1 MKFKKLFA
9 GVAAAATL
17 LAGMAFGTS
26 AANAAETTVDTA
38 ATVTFKAA
46 KEKQLTSARLSAY
59 KIADYVNYG
68 TAENPVYGVKTAAGA
83 DRTKLAAA
91 LKAAGFQN
99 VPTDGATDL
108 MAWAMNQKTTTNADG
123 NVTQVQFDRS
133 EARPWNNPSVT
144 RKFADALQANNP
156 FTATANP
163 FELNEATGSD
173 TDSWTATNKTALT
186 AGVYLFLDGN
196 ASTDT
201 LTQAVPMIVST
212 GSVNAEGVLS
222 LGESTAEVDMKST
235 VSGTQTKSTTAKSA
249 SVGETVPFELG
260 YTIPNPVPTGF
271 TLRFNDVPSKGL
283 TVDFG
288 SLTVKAGDD
297 ALVKNTDYTV
307 TNNLIDNKGDGTR
320 TFVVTIT
327 NPAKYAGKQITITYN
342 ATVNDEAETVKGQDY
357 HAVTNKLV
365 DNDGTP
371 IPGTETLTK
380 IFGFKFTKVN
390 AQGEAVKGAKFTLSV
405 AKDQNGVLPNS
416 DKYPL
421 EVTSGANGV
430 VKFDGLKAGSYTV
443 TETAVADGYQDF
455 KASFTVAI
463 DENGKVTFAGTD
475 SWGLAP
481 KDSAADYKVT
491 NVKSVFELPKT
502 GAAGIALF
510 VVIAA
515 LLGGAA
521 ATVYAKSRRAS
532 RALR

>member
-17 LAGMAFGTS
+17 LAGMAFGTG

-38 ATVTFKAA
+38 ATVTFKAP
-46 KEKQLTSARLSAY
+46 KEEQLTSARLSAY

-68 TAENPVYGVKTAAGA
+68 TTENPVYGVKTAAGA
-83 DRTKLAAA
+83 NRTKLAAA
-91 LKAAGFQN
+91 LTTAGFQN
-99 VPTDGATDL
+99 VPTDSTTDL
-108 MAWAMNQKTTTNADG
+108 MAWAMNQKTTTDTDG
-123 NVTQVQFDRS
+123 TVTQVQFDQS
-133 EARPWNNPSVT
+133 ETRPWNNPSVT

-156 FTATANP
+156 FAATADS
-163 FELNEATGSD
+163 FALNTATGSD
-173 TDSWTATNKTALT
+173 TDGWTATNKTALT

-212 GSVNAEGVLS
+212 GSVNAGVLS

-235 VSGTQTKSTTAKSA
+235 VSGTQTKSTTTKSA

-271 TLRFNDVPSKGL
+271 TLQFKDVPSKGL
-283 TVDFG
+283 TVNFA
-288 SLTVKAGDD
+288 SLTVKAGDKV
-297 ALVKNTDYTV
+297 LTGTDYTV
-307 TNNLIDNKGDGTR
+307 ENNLTDNKGDGTN
-320 TFVVTIT
+320 TFVVKIT
-327 NPAKYAGKQITITYN
+327 DPAKYAGKQITITYN
-342 ATVNDEAETVKGQDY
+342 ATVNDEAETVEGQDY

-365 DNDGTP
+365 GNDGTP

-390 AQGEAVKGAKFTLSV
+390 AQSEAVKGAKFTLSV
-405 AKDQNGVLPNS
+405 AGGQNGVLPNS

-421 EVTSGANGV
+421 EVTSDTNGV

-463 DENGKVTFAGTD
+463 DENGNVTFAGTD

-521 ATVYAKSRRAS
+521 ATVYAKSRRTS